1 MFDTSLVRSRSIAA
15 PRRVGLFTASV
26 AIHTAIAL
34 GAVAMSIATVEFPP
48 QSPDQIQ
55 VYLPAA
61 PVSVPPPLGDGR
73 KPVEPKPQAT
83 PPVKPEPQRPQEI
96 TAPVEVPEETPV
108 LETPGTTGSDPISS
122 DGEPGTGPGGT
133 GGSLIGVP
141 GGVGEE
147 PGGAGVITSD
157 PGPRM
162 PGGEVKSARVLRRVE
177 PRYPTAL
184 VAARKNAIVTVRC
197 VIDRNGRIRDPEIV
211 TSSWAPFNQAVLEAV
226 RQWTFAPGT
235 MRGEPVDTWFELTV
249 KFEVR

>member
-61 PVSVPPPLGDGR
+61 PVSVPPPLGPGGTPEQ
-73 KPVEPKPQAT
+73 KPKPQAT
-83 PPVKPEPQRPQEI
+83 PPAQPAPLQPKEI
-96 TAPVEVPEETPV
+96 TAPAEVPDETPV
-108 LETPGTTGSDPISS
+108 LETPGTTGSDPIPGGGDAGTGQGGGSPF
-122 DGEPGTGPGGT
+122 GEPGG
-133 GGSLIGVP
+133 I
-141 GGVGEE
+141 GEE
-147 PGGAGVITSD
+147 PGGPGVMTGD
-157 PGPRM
+157 PGPRL

-184 VAARKNAIVTVRC
+184 VAARKNATVTVRC
-197 VIDRNGRIRDPEIV
+197 VIDRNGRIRDPEII

-249 KFEVR
+249 RFEVR

>member
-1 MFDTSLVRSRSIAA
+1 MFDTSLVRSRTIAA

-55 VYLPAA
+55 VYLPAT
-61 PVSVPPPLGDGR
+61 PVSVPPPLGPGGR
-73 KPVEPKPQAT
+73 PEPPKPKVT
-83 PPVKPEPQRPQEI
+83 PPVQPEPLRPDEI
-96 TAPVEVPEETPV
+96 TAPAEVPDETPV
-108 LETPGTTGSDPISS
+108 LDTPGTTGSDPI
-122 DGEPGTGPGGT
+122 PGGGDDGSGEG
-133 GGSLIGVP
+133 GGSPFGVP

-147 PGGAGVITSD
+147 PGGAGVIIGD
-157 PGPRM
+157 PGPRI

-184 VAARKNAIVTVRC
+184 VAARKNATVTVRC
-197 VIDRNGRIRDPEIV
+197 VIDRNGRIRDPEVI

-235 MRGEPVDTWFELTV
+235 MRGEPIDTWFELTV
-249 KFEVR
+249 RFEVR